1 MSVSITV
8 RGLALPVA
16 FAAALGVA
24 IPLVPAGAQEARPEN
39 TPTVNETIQVTA
51 TRTPEDVETVPASVT
66 VISGADLAA
75 RGVTDLAS
83 ALALVAGVA
92 VAPGGENGPAG
103 SVPEIWGLREFD
115 AFLLVVDGVPWGGAF
130 NPALPSLDLVD
141 VDRIEVLRGSAPVMY
156 GATSFSGVI
165 QVIHRP
171 AGAPGGTASLWGG
184 NYSSGGAAVSAP
196 LPQIG
201 GFHQSLSVDGER
213 QGFKDDRTRYD
224 RGHVLYRSSL
234 DAAGGTF
241 RFDVDGSVVDQ
252 KPASPNPIMDP
263 SAARLV
269 PLDSNQN
276 PSDAKIDENRFHFAT
291 GYDRALAGGS
301 WSTTLA
307 VTHTTKSSIRGFLT
321 DVVETDPNAEG
332 FTQDLTTD
340 DVYFDSHLAWKVGT
354 SVHLIAGVDHLYGK
368 ASADSETFDYFVP
381 LNGSHPPSSAD
392 QPRDMGFGF
401 DDKRNFSGLYA
412 QVEWDPTPRWH
423 FQVGGR
429 LNHTQES
436 RVASVEDLGDG
447 DDLAA
452 KAVNAGNAA
461 NAAKPTKD
469 DDEGDDVGGRDSRT
483 KTRGSGSLGLS
494 WLAWGDATNGLWLF
508 GDYRNTFKPAALD
521 FGPEA
526 EPDILNPETARS
538 YEIGA
543 KSRLAGGA
551 FEWELT
557 AFQMDFENLV
567 VAQSVDGLPSLINAG
582 SERFKGAELEL
593 KGRLGGLQG
602 DTWWQATY
610 AWHDAKYRDLVEELD
625 GENVQ
630 LAGNRLQLSAHNL
643 VSAGVVYSPP
653 HGVFGSVYANYVG
666 SRVLDEQNE
675 ILAPSYTTFAA
686 GIGYRAGPW
695 ELRLDGENLN
705 DTRPPVSQ
713 SELGDGQ
720 YYLLPA
726 RTFRLRLA
734 FRF

>member
-8 RGLALPVA
+8 RGLVLSLA
-16 FAAALGVA
+16 FAAALG
-24 IPLVPAGAQEARPEN
+24 ISMSPVPAQAQEPAPAA
-39 TPTVNETIQVTA
+39 TPTVTETIQVTA

-75 RGVTDLAS
+75 RGATDLAS

-141 VDRIEVLRGSAPVMY
+141 IDRIEVLRGSAPVMY

-165 QVIHRP
+165 QVIHRQ
-171 AGAPGGTASLWGG
+171 AGAAGGEASIWGG

-196 LPQIG
+196 LAQIG
-201 GFHQSLSVDGER
+201 GYRQSLTVDADR

-241 RFDVDGSVVDQ
+241 HFDLDGSVVDQ

-263 SAARLV
+263 DAALLV
-269 PLDSNQN
+269 KLDSNQN

-291 GYDRALAGGS
+291 GYDRTLAGGS

-321 DVVETDPNAEG
+321 DVTETDPNATG

-340 DVYFDSHLAWKVGT
+340 DVYFDSHVAWKVGT
-354 SVHLIAGVDHLYGK
+354 SFHLIAGVDHLYGK

-381 LNGSHPPSSAD
+381 LDGSHPPSSAD

-401 DDKRNFSGLYA
+401 DDTRNFSGLYA

-429 LNHTQES
+429 LNRTQES
-436 RVASVEDLGDG
+436 RVASVEDLGGG

-452 KAVNAGNAA
+452 KLA
-461 NAAKPTKD
+461 TKD
-469 DDEGDDVGGRDSRT
+469 DDEGDDMGGRDSST
-483 KTRGSGSLGLS
+483 KTRGSGSVGLS
-494 WLAWGDATNGLWLF
+494 WLAWGDANNGLWLF

-538 YEIGA
+538 YEVGA

-593 KGRLGGLQG
+593 KGRLGGLHG
-602 DTWWQATY
+602 DCWWQATY
-610 AWHDAKYRDLVEELD
+610 AWHDARYRDLVEVLD
-625 GENVQ
+625 GENTQ

-643 VSAGVVYSPP
+643 ASAGVVYSPAQ
-653 HGVFGSVYANYVG
+653 GFFGSITANYTG

-675 ILAPSYTTFAA
+675 ILAPSYATWSA
-686 GIGYRAGPW
+686 GIGYRSGPW
-695 ELRLDGENLN
+695 QLRLDGQNLN

-726 RTFRLRLA
+726 RTFRLGLS

>member
-1 MSVSITV
+1 MSVSIVFRRIAV
-8 RGLALPVA
+8 RGIAFPLA

-24 IPLVPAGAQEARPEN
+24 LPAQSQEAAPPA
-39 TPTVNETIQVTA
+39 TPTVTETIQVTA

-75 RGVTDLAS
+75 RGVTDLPS
-83 ALALVAGVA
+83 ALALAGGIA

-103 SVPEIWGLREFD
+103 AVPEIWGLREFD

-130 NPALPSLDLVD
+130 NPAIPSLNLVD
-141 VDRIEVLRGSAPVMY
+141 VDRIEILRGAAPVMY

-165 QVIHRP
+165 QVIHRQ
-171 AGAPGGTASLWGG
+171 AGAAGGQVDVWGG

-234 DAAGGTF
+234 DAGGGAF
-241 RFDVDGSVVDQ
+241 RFDLDGSIVDQ

-263 SAARLV
+263 SVSRLV

-276 PSDAKIDENRFHFAT
+276 PSDAKIDENRLHFVT
-291 GYDRALAGGS
+291 GYDHALAGGA

-307 VTHTTKSSIRGFLT
+307 VTHSTKKSIRGFLT
-321 DVVETDPNAEG
+321 DVSEDDPNAEG
-332 FTQDLTTD
+332 FHQDLTQD
-340 DVYFDSHLAWKVGT
+340 DVYFDSHIAWT
-354 SVHLIAGVDHLYGK
+354 LSPAFHLLAGVDHLYGK
-368 ASADSETFDYFVP
+368 AKADSETFDYFIP

-392 QPRDMGFGF
+392 QPLNHGFNL

-429 LNHTQES
+429 LNRTKEQ
-436 RVASVEDLGDG
+436 RTAGDRELSFPDPG
-447 DDLAA
+447 
-452 KAVNAGNAA
+452 
-461 NAAKPTKD
+461 
-469 DDEGDDVGGRDSRT
+469 DEGTDERT
-483 KTRGSGSLGLS
+483 VTRGSGAVGVS
-494 WLAWGDATNGLWLF
+494 WLAWGDARSGLWLF
-508 GDYRNTFKPAALD
+508 ADYRNTYKPAALD

-538 YEIGA
+538 SEVGI

-593 KGRLGGLQG
+593 KGRLGGLHG
-602 DTWWQATY
+602 DCWWQASY
-610 AWHDAKYRDLVEELD
+610 AWHDAKYRDLVEVLD

-643 VSAGVVYSPP
+643 VSAGLVYSPAQ
-653 HGVFGSVYANYVG
+653 GFFASLTANYVG

-675 ILAPSYTTFAA
+675 ILAPSYTTVSA
-686 GIGYRAGPW
+686 GIGYRSGPW
-695 ELRLDGENLN
+695 QVRLDGQNLN

-726 RTFRLRLA
+726 RTFRLGLA
-734 FRF
+734 YRF